1 MIVSKCAEL
10 VRIPVLD
17 IMGYEAAASLLA
29 VLAYPEDR
37 KARRRFE
44 HAAYFK
50 IVERLAKDAAWRNS
64 NQTLRPDYLLQDR
77 HQVER
82 EYKRGIRIIRQ
93 ERMIAAKMAI
103 PTECYIAAVANGPG
117 SQGSGGELAKT
128 NGYLPPTSLEWI
140 AEVSMDLDRLRKK
153 DSNANKGN
161 ITRRCWTPS
170 KPVLHLCI
178 ALQLT
183 FNVGKEMSYLD
194 CPIEALFNNSGLIMT
209 IINDARSRR
218 KFTSYAFDIPESQQ
232 IDLDWR

>member
-1 MIVSKCAEL
+1 
-10 VRIPVLD
+10 
-17 IMGYEAAASLLA
+17 
-29 VLAYPEDR
+29 
-37 KARRRFE
+37 
-44 HAAYFK
+44 
-50 IVERLAKDAAWRNS
+50 
-64 NQTLRPDYLLQDR
+64 
-77 HQVER
+77 
-82 EYKRGIRIIRQ
+82 
-93 ERMIAAKMAI
+93 
-103 PTECYIAAVANGPG
+103 
-117 SQGSGGELAKT
+117 
-128 NGYLPPTSLEWI
+128 
-140 AEVSMDLDRLRKK
+140 MDLDRLRKK